1 MNLNQLYYFRTIAH
15 LQHFRQ
21 AALELN
27 ISQPSLSN
35 SMANLES
42 ELGLCLFDKQG
53 RNIVLTKYGGIFL
66 EYVERILDELE
77 NAKKKMKQLASST
90 EGHVD
95 IAYISPLAQY
105 YIPQTVR
112 SFLNLE
118 QNKNITFT
126 FKQGFTAE
134 MIEGLKNDK
143 YDLIFASYVENEP
156 DITFIPIIKQELFV
170 IVPLEHPLAKFD
182 SIDLID
188 IEPYPL
194 VAYDRNSGLGK
205 LTSNLL
211 KSIDLKPKIICEAS
225 DEYALSSLVAANF
238 GVSIIAEAPALK
250 YAKVKKLHIHSP
262 EYSRI
267 IYLAY
272 RKNKYFPPAVHNF
285 ISYLK
290 EKSCVKEN

>member
-1 MNLNQLYYFRTIAH
+1 MNLNQLYYFRTIAR

-35 SMANLES
+35 SMSNLES

-53 RNIVLTKYGGIFL
+53 RNIILTKYGRIFL
-66 EYVERILDELE
+66 EHVDKILDELDT
-77 NAKKKMKQLASST
+77 AKKKMKQLSSSS

-105 YIPQTVR
+105 YIPETVR
-112 SFLNLE
+112 SFLDLE
-118 QNKNITFT
+118 ENKNVTFT
-126 FKQGFTAE
+126 FKQGFTSE
-134 MIEGLKNDK
+134 MLEGLKMDK
-143 YDLIFASYVENEP
+143 YDLIFGSYVEDEP
-156 DITFIPIIKQELFV
+156 DITFVPIIQQELFV
-170 IVPLEHPLAKFD
+170 IVPLDHPLARFD
-182 SIDLID
+182 SIDLIE

-194 VAYDRNSGLGK
+194 VAYDKSSGLGK
-205 LTSNLL
+205 FTLNLL
-211 KSIDLKPKIICEAS
+211 KTINLTPKIICEAS
-225 DEYALSSLVAANF
+225 DEYALSALVSAGF
-238 GVSIIAEAPALK
+238 GVAIIAEAPALTD
-250 YAKVKKLHIHSP
+250 AKVKKLHITSP
-262 EYSRI
+262 EYCRR

-290 EKSCVKEN
+290 EKSSIE